1 MTRRLTYW
9 WLALAAGTVA
19 AYVSTRPAPPA
30 ALPPD
35 EPATVYGYE
44 IIREYPHDGNAF
56 TQGLMFRDG
65 FLYESTG
72 LNGRSSLRK
81 ARLDTGAV
89 VQRRDVDALYFAEG
103 LTDWGGRL
111 VQLTP
116 MRTAPPVASTLA
128 QIGDASFTLAVLR
141 HRLGVNIGVSYD
153 VASFEPQSTF
163 TYKGEGW
170 GLTRDERRLIMSDG
184 TSRLRFL
191 DPDSFT
197 ELGRVQVT
205 DRGRPVD
212 LLNELELVN
221 GEIYAN
227 VWFEDRIAII
237 GPDSGRVTGW
247 IDLTGLESRMVPR
260 PDNRAGAVLN
270 GIAYDA
276 AGGRLFV
283 TGKLWPRVFEI
294 RLRPSR

>member
-44 IIREYPHDGNAF
+44 IVHEYPHDADAF